1 MHELRPAMIRRGL
14 ERARRTIGSEREED
28 DMGWIRAAAIWL
40 AACAVSIAPA
50 VSLAQEDT
58 LPVTP
63 GAGQYLPAASDL
75 GAGWV
80 EIWRGG
86 IAPGPELFK
95 EGVKAVYGG
104 PEGARAIVFVWV
116 TLDNATVVRRSWEA
130 TTQIFDDYRLE
141 FANDYDRAA
150 AKDLAALPPPHG
162 CVEATR
168 AEGAASKQQFPGG
181 LTLCAVDPDVIVL
194 GIVSG
199 TLDGKQGHV
208 ASDALIEMA
217 LDRDA
222 VATPTG

>member
-1 MHELRPAMIRRGL
+1 MHWLRFAAVCLTTCAAMI
-14 ERARRTIGSEREED
+14 
-28 DMGWIRAAAIWL
+28 
-40 AACAVSIAPA
+40 AP
-50 VSLAQEDT
+50 VVTLAQDDT

-63 GAGQYLPAASDL
+63 GAGQYLPAAADL

-86 IAPGPELFK
+86 IAPGPELFR

-104 PEGARAIVFVWV
+104 PAGARAIVFVWV
-116 TLDNATVVRRSWEA
+116 TLDSATVVRRSWEA

-141 FANDYDRAA
+141 FANDYDRTA
-150 AKDLAALPPPHG
+150 AKTLDTLSPPAGCAEAA
-162 CVEATR
+162 R

-199 TLDGKQGHV
+199 ALDGKQGHL
-208 ASDALIEMA
+208 ASDALVEMA
-217 LDRDA
+217 LDRVA
-222 VATPTG
+222 VATPTS

>member
-1 MHELRPAMIRRGL
+1 MRWLRI
-14 ERARRTIGSEREED
+14 
-28 DMGWIRAAAIWL
+28 AAVCL
-40 AACAVSIAPA
+40 TTCAASISPA
-50 VSLAQEDT
+50 VSLAQSDT

-63 GAGQYLPAASDL
+63 GAGAYLPAAADL

-86 IAPGPELFK
+86 IAPGPELFR

-104 PEGARAIVFVWV
+104 PAGARAIVFVWI
-116 TLDNATVVRRSWEA
+116 TLDSPTVVRRSWEA
-130 TTQIFDDYRLE
+130 TTEIFNDDRLE

-150 AKDLAALPPPHG
+150 AKNLDALKPPAG

-199 TLDGKQGHV
+199 ALVGKQGHL
-208 ASDALIEMA
+208 ASDALVEMA
-217 LDRDA
+217 LGHA
-222 VATPTG
+222 TMATPTS